1 MRGKGVFSLQKKWQA
16 TLSTTIALGMLLASV
31 PAEASQPGERRGNI
45 EIEAQEEL
53 ALEKT
58 SSRPSAS
65 DLVVIQLSG
74 PVREQWKDELE
85 DMGVKLGDY
94 IPDYAFLAKL
104 PSAEERKEIE
114 QLSFVKKVIPYH
126 PQAKLAPQLR
136 STLGKNKP
144 VEVAVIGFD
153 QKVDMLRTVSRLAD
167 EANIKEIES
176 PEIAPHISIVTMDE
190 EAIGQVIE
198 SEDVIAIIPVPE
210 NQLHNDI
217 AATIVHAD
225 ELASTG
231 YTGKGQIVGVADTG
245 LDTGDVKSIHPDFQG
260 QVNSLYAM
268 GRQNDASDRHGHGTH
283 VAGAVLGTGQASNG
297 QYKGMAP
304 DAKLVFHSI
313 EDRSGKLVTDVE
325 TILQEAYEDGARIHS
340 DSWGADDNGAYS
352 LSSFL
357 FDRFLW
363 EHPDMTALVAAG
375 NAGWT
380 GYQSVGSPA
389 TAKNVI
395 AVGATEN
402 VRPNLGSHSDN
413 KDEVWTDSSRG
424 LTEDGRLKPDIV
436 APGTSILSTRSSLA
450 PSKNFDKR
458 FNDYYAY
465 MSGTSLATPILAG
478 GVAQIRQF
486 LDEQGEKEPSGALL
500 KAILLTSADD
510 LGEDMRKQGFGRA
523 NLARAIQTSYKDV
536 KDGLRT
542 REKAEYA
549 VKVTDSSQPLAIT
562 LAWTDYP
569 ASFAARRTLVNDLNL
584 KVTTPSGERLNGND
598 FFEAPYD
605 DQVDNLNN
613 VEQIWIVEPEK
624 GTYTVTV
631 EGYNIPKGPQPY
643 AIATT
648 GTWAKVKDEEEKEDG
663 KDDDNGQEDSEPYE
677 VRNELKKGTLNKKT
691 PYREYVF
698 RTFVAGELSLSLEW
712 DEDAD
717 LQMYVY
723 DNNGKELAAATGTD
737 NPETLKMKLPKSGLY
752 KIRLELADGKEAKY
766 RLDLRYPG
774 KTKKR

>member
-1 MRGKGVFSLQKKWQA
+1 MQKRWQA
-16 TLSTTIALGMLLASV
+16 TLSTTIALSMLLASL
-31 PAEASQPGERRGNI
+31 PAEARQQQGERRGHI
-45 EIEAQEEL
+45 EIEAKEEL
-53 ALEKT
+53 AMEKT
-58 SSRPSAS
+58 SSRRSAS

-74 PVREQWKDELE
+74 PVREQWKEQLE
-85 DMGVKLGDY
+85 DLGATLGDY

-104 PSAEERKEIE
+104 AREEQRAEIE
-114 QLSFVKKVIPYH
+114 RLSFVKKVIPYH

-136 STLGKNKP
+136 STLGKTKA

-153 QKVDMLRTVSRLAD
+153 QQVDMLRTVSRLAD
-167 EANIKEIES
+167 EADIKEIES
-176 PEIAPHISIVTMDE
+176 PKIAPHISIVTMNED
-190 EAIGQVIE
+190 AIGQVIE
-198 SEDVIAIIPVPE
+198 SEDVIAIVPVPE
-210 NQLHNDI
+210 NELHNDI
-217 AATIVHAD
+217 AATIIHAD

-245 LDTGDVKSIHPDFQG
+245 LDTGDLKSMHPDFQG
-260 QVNSLYAM
+260 QVKSLYAM
-268 GRQNDASDRHGHGTH
+268 GRKDDASDRHGHGTH
-283 VAGAVLGTGQASNG
+283 VAGAVLGTGEASNG

-340 DSWGADDNGAYS
+340 DSWGANDKGDYS

-363 EHPDMTALVAAG
+363 EHPDMTALIAAG
-375 NAGWT
+375 NFGVA

-395 AVGATEN
+395 AVGASEN
-402 VRPNLGSHSDN
+402 VRPSLGDHSDN
-413 KDEVWTDSSRG
+413 KDEVWEDSSRG
-424 LTEDGRLKPDIV
+424 LTADGRLKPDIV

-465 MSGTSLATPILAG
+465 MSGTSMATPILAG
-478 GVAQIRQF
+478 GVAQVRQY

-500 KAILLTSADD
+500 KAMLLTSADD

-523 NLARAIQTSYKDV
+523 NLEQAIQTSYKDV

-549 VKVTDSSQPLAIT
+549 VKVTDSSKPLAIT

-613 VEQIWIVEPEK
+613 VEQIWILQPEK

-648 GTWAKVKDEEEKEDG
+648 GKWAKVKDEDEDG
-663 KDDDNGQEDSEPYE
+663 QEEDDDNSGQEGNEDYEIRSEW
-677 VRNELKKGTLNKKT
+677 KKGTLNKKT
-691 PYREYVF
+691 PYKEYVI
-698 RTFVAGELSLSLEW
+698 RSFVAGEMSLSLEW
-712 DEDAD
+712 DEEAD
-717 LQMYVY
+717 LQVYVY
-723 DNNGKELAAATGTD
+723 DNNKKELAVATGTD
-737 NPETLKMKLPKSGLY
+737 NPEALSVKLPKSGLY
-752 KIRLELADGKEAKY
+752 KVRVELADGKEANF
-766 RLDLRYPG
+766 RMDLRYPG
-774 KTKKR
+774 RTKKR